1 MSRRDSVQH
10 HPVQADLP
18 LKKVLLLEHA
28 DLSVPPVPSE
38 SRVLGTD
45 GKTETAMSSHP
56 DSETRIIEIAGR
68 ALEVAYHYHPGAVSS
83 ILLLHEALGSVSYWR
98 RFPEQLSLATKR
110 NVVLYSRAGH
120 GNSPGPL
127 MPRTEQSYL
136 DEVNTI
142 IPALLKHFHID
153 RSVVYGHSEGAAIAI
168 LYAST
173 SQNADALILES
184 PFLVAHAAAAELV
197 SRMQTG
203 YPGSELQQRLSK
215 YHLNADAVFQCWASA
230 AGNLAD
236 GQVAFA

>member
-1 MSRRDSVQH
+1 
-10 HPVQADLP
+10 
-18 LKKVLLLEHA
+18 
-28 DLSVPPVPSE
+28 
-38 SRVLGTD
+38 
-45 GKTETAMSSHP
+45 
-56 DSETRIIEIAGR
+56 
-68 ALEVAYHYHPGAVSS
+68 
-83 ILLLHEALGSVSYWR
+83 
-98 RFPEQLSLATKR
+98 
-110 NVVLYSRAGH
+110 
-120 GNSPGPL
+120 

-173 SQNADALILES
+173 SQNVDALILES

-236 GQVAFA
+236 GQVAFAKHLAKVPCPVLVLQGSNDAFGTSAHLKVILAALPLSKIKEITGAGHLPHREKTAEVIALVTDFPDQVI